1 MVQGQQELERRLKI
15 NKDQWKMKRFSE
27 VAPRVNIAKPP
38 TDEMNHT
45 QTSKMLIDNKHYIK
59 QNMKQV
65 LQIETQ
71 LKTQSEFEIRNTEF
85 QKQRLARTPKGEIPK
100 YLQVRKV

>member
-1 MVQGQQELERRLKI
+1 MLSEIQKDVRMVQGQQELERRLKI

-27 VAPRVNIAKPP
+27 VGPRVNIAKPP

-59 QNMKQV
+59 
-65 LQIETQ
+65 
-71 LKTQSEFEIRNTEF
+71 
-85 QKQRLARTPKGEIPK
+85 
-100 YLQVRKV
+100 